1 MEQKHSREELYR
13 NEYIAFFIANE
24 ECGISIEDWASER
37 GLDLGYLKE
46 IGIGM
51 DESIP
56 AGTSIRKQREDFV
69 SSFETRTMDTEI
81 TPIIRKEMLKEE
93 ERIGQENTPE
103 KSGGKP
109 RKKRGRPRKVSQ
121 GMMEMAAGSDAET
134 PEKTETTAEGM
145 PEERTVP
152 DNSLS
157 SLQAYLQNVRILRE
171 KETLFVIAFSD
182 EAYKALVTEENRV
195 IEIIRQIEGFRGKI
209 SIVRELPKPDPT
221 VPSETIPDTEKA
233 AEDTKPEKK
242 LEEEKEMKKMSEEEK
257 KPSFLM
263 MDGKAVL
270 EDEGFHMELSVDV
283 TDAEEIKAKID
294 LLYSSYGKFR
304 EIMGNR

>member
-1 MEQKHSREELYR
+1 MEQKHSKEELYR

-56 AGTSIRKQREDFV
+56 VGTSIRKQREDFV

-93 ERIGQENTPE
+93 ERKEQKKAPDEH
-103 KSGGKP
+103 
-109 RKKRGRPRKVSQ
+109 RKKRGRPRKISP
-121 GMMEMAAGSDAET
+121 GIEEITAESDAEA
-134 PEKTETTAEGM
+134 PGKTETAAEGK
-145 PEERTVP
+145 PGEKTIP
-152 DNSLS
+152 DNSPS
-157 SLQAYLQNVRILRE
+157 SLQAYLQNARMLKE
-171 KETLFVIAFSD
+171 KETLFVIVSSD
-182 EAYKALVTEENRV
+182 EAYKALMAEENRV
-195 IEIIRQIEGFRGKI
+195 IEIIRQTEGFRGKI
-209 SIVRELPKPDPT
+209 SIVRESPLPDPA
-221 VPSETIPDTEKA
+221 VPSETIPGMEKA
-233 AEDTKPEKK
+233 TETTEPEKK
-242 LEEEKEMKKMSEEEK
+242 LKEEKEMKKMAEEEK

-304 EIMGNR
+304 EIMENR

>member
-56 AGTSIRKQREDFV
+56 AGTSIRKQKEDFV

-93 ERIGQENTPE
+93 ERKEQKKAPD
-103 KSGGKP
+103 KP
-109 RKKRGRPRKVSQ
+109 RKKRGRPRKILP
-121 GMMEMAAGSDAET
+121 GTEEITAEPDT
-134 PEKTETTAEGM
+134 EASRRTETASEGR
-145 PEERTVP
+145 PGKKTVP
-152 DNSLS
+152 DNGLS
-157 SLQAYLQNVRILRE
+157 SLQAYLQNARILRG
-171 KETLFVIAFSD
+171 KETLFIIASSD
-182 EAYKALVTEENRV
+182 EAYKALIAEENRV
-195 IEIIRQIEGFRGKI
+195 IEIIRQTKGFRGRI
-209 SIVRELPKPDPT
+209 SIVRESPLPDPD
-221 VPSETIPDTEKA
+221 VPSETISGIEKA
-233 AEDTKPEKK
+233 AGATGPERK
-242 LEEEKEMKKMSEEEK
+242 LKEEKEMKKMAEEEK

-304 EIMGNR
+304 EIMENR